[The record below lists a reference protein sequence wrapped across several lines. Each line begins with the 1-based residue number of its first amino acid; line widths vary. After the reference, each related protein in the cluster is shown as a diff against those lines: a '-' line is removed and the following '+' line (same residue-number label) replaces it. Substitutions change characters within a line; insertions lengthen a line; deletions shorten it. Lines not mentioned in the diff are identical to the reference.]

1 MRKADRAFLAFVLIL
16 LSVPTAAPAQSLTGA
31 LEWLPAGSLS
41 AQALSRQ
48 PREVQEGG
56 SHQSFYA
63 EFGRLAFRS
72 PDILG
77 GTARKAGLSC
87 QACHTNGDV
96 NRAFF
101 IPGLSGRPGH
111 VDVSH
116 AFWHARAEDHRDN
129 PLEIPSLRAAKARER
144 FGHDRRVGSLREF
157 TRRVIVTEFGGA
169 EPHAVLLDALVAY
182 QETLLPGTWPDE
194 PVSVEADMADLLR
207 HLDTLALPLAE
218 EDAALATEIALMIR
232 GQIGFIHERFPNSD
246 ADSLRIVMEDWSRQL
261 AKIAT
266 LANSGGW
273 PAARSMRDALRN
285 AVTKTAATFT
295 AQADN
300 SLYNPRRLA
309 AWLSMRVQ

>member
-1 MRKADRAFLAFVLIL
+1 MRRADAALLAFFLF
-16 LSVPTAAPAQSLTGA
+16 SAPAAASAQSLTGA

-41 AQALSRQ
+41 AQALTRQ

-87 QACHTNGDV
+87 QACHTNGDI
-96 NRAFF
+96 NRDFF
-101 IPGLSGRPGH
+101 IPGLSDRAGR

-129 PLEIPSLRAAKARER
+129 PLEIPSLRAAKTRER
-144 FGHDRRVGSLREF
+144 FGHDRRSGSLREF

-194 PVSVEADMADLLR
+194 PVTVEADMADLLR

-218 EDAALATEIALMIR
+218 EDAALAAEIALMVR
-232 GQIGFIHERFPNSD
+232 GQIGFIHERFPDPDANSI
-246 ADSLRIVMEDWSRQL
+246 RIVMEDWSRQL
-261 AKIAT
+261 AKIVS
-266 LANSGGW
+266 LANSGDW
-273 PAARSMRDALRN
+273 PAARGMRDALYN
-285 AVTKTAATFT
+285 AVTGAIPDFT
-295 AQADN
+295 TRSGA
-300 SLYNPRRLA
+300 SLYNPRRLES
-309 AWLSMRVQ
+309 WLSMRVQ